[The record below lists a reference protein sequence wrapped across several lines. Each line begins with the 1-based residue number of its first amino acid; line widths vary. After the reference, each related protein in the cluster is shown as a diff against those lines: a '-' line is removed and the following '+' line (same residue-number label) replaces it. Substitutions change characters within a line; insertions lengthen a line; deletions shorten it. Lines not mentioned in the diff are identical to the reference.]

1 MGTGKATREFM
12 FVDDLASAIKF
23 LIKKKLKYNVIN
35 VGSGEEISIKKLAQ
49 KIKNIVGYEGR
60 IIFNKKYPD
69 GTPEELYLA
78 KKSMIWVG
86 CQESN

>member
-1 MGTGKATREFM
+1 MTGKATREFM

-23 LIKKKLKYNVIN
+23 LIKKLKYNVIN

-69 GTPEELYLA
+69 GTPRRIVSS
-78 KKSMIWVG
+78 KN
-86 CQESN
+86 Q